1 MKIINFI
8 LFIHVRFWLD
18 DSFYVYFF
26 MKWMKK
32 KFSFQ
37 LNNVVNINKPGEATQ
52 LKIKFQFNR
61 ILRRPQCKL
70 IA

>member
-8 LFIHVRFWLD
+8 LFIHVSFGWMTA
-18 DSFYVYFF
+18 FYVCFF
-26 MKWMKK
+26 MKWMNKI
-32 KFSFQ
+32 SFQ

-61 ILRRPQCKL
+61 ILRRPQFERM
-70 IA
+70 A